1 MPEREKRKM
10 WVNVYRPFVESVGNA
25 YASKEL
31 ADKWAGAGRIACIE
45 VEFEPGE
52 GLNNVDTSGQ
62 RAG

>member
-1 MPEREKRKM
+1 M

-25 YASKEL
+25 YASKDL

-52 GLNNVDTSGQ
+52 GLQNDEPKRS
-62 RAG
+62 A